1 MTIKNPF
8 TDVTGDISST
18 RIFEA
23 GIIITV
29 ITISFISVITGK
41 DLGSNTAN
49 MLQFITSFVV
59 LGCEGKKA
67 VEYLTDKNG
76 DGVIDERDKWN

>member
-1 MTIKNPF
+1 
-8 TDVTGDISST
+8 
-18 RIFEA
+18 
-23 GIIITV
+23 
-29 ITISFISVITGK
+29 
-41 DLGSNTAN
+41 
-49 MLQFITSFVV
+49 VV